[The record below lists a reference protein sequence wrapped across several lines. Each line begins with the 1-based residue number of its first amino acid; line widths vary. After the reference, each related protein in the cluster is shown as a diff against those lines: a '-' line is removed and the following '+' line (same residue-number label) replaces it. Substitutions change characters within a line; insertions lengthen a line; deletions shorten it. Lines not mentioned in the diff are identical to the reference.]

1 MTSASI
7 ARATVRACTWNTST
21 VSDVNPHYLDHVVK
35 LSETSDIEAS
45 EDIVSGTG
53 MKLLAKGAK
62 IDARARARLLE
73 FRLSKPLENM
83 MRVVGGT
90 DPAVFHP
97 LAETLLA
104 RHALLR
110 GICASVPGFD
120 PIAILKALQLS
131 DNVQSLLS
139 VYAGQGTGKLEHAVG
154 VAVITSALGGSLAAN
169 PADTTSLVIAALT
182 HDVGELYIDPAYLA
196 SGVKLSSQQWKH
208 VATHP
213 IVGSHV
219 LAAMPGAGPRIA
231 SVVLAHH
238 ERLDGFGYPQ
248 GSLGTGLSMA
258 GQMVAV
264 AEMLM
269 GLMESGPHASQRAA
283 VAMRLVPGEFQRRF
297 IDHVMQ
303 GARADTAAGSADASR
318 PDIGSLATRVGGMAA
333 TVVHVRRQHLEHE
346 ERMAKYSAPLRA
358 LVTHA
363 YTRWDRIGIAFS
375 STGLDLVGE
384 GDLYDALDAMN
395 TRELEEAGIVLRE
408 LEWRVSELERALQIR
423 SEHFSPGD
431 SRHINE
437 LIDDA
442 RQPMLLASM
451 MAAMA

>member
-1 MTSASI
+1 MSE
-7 ARATVRACTWNTST
+7 
-21 VSDVNPHYLDHVVK
+21 VNPHYLDHVVK

-45 EDIVSGTG
+45 EDIVSRTG

-62 IDARARARLLE
+62 IDARARERLLE
-73 FRLSKPLENM
+73 FRLTKPLENM

-90 DPAVFHP
+90 DPALFHP
-97 LAETLLA
+97 LAEQLLG
-104 RHALLR
+104 RHALLE

-139 VYAGQGTGKLEHAVG
+139 VYAGQGARKLEHAVG

-169 PADTTSLVIAALT
+169 PADTTALVIAALT
-182 HDVGELYIDPAYLA
+182 HDIGELYIDPAYLA
-196 SGVKLSSQQWKH
+196 SDARLSSQQWKH

-219 LAAMPGAGPRIA
+219 LGAMPGAGPRIA

-248 GSLGTGLSMA
+248 GTQGTGLSMA
-258 GQMVAV
+258 GQMLAV

-269 GLMESGPHASQRAA
+269 GLMESGPHAARRAA

-297 IDHVMQ
+297 IDRVMQ
-303 GARADTAAGSADASR
+303 GAHADAHAAD
-318 PDIGSLATRVGGMAA
+318 PHPQAHDIGGLATRVSGLVA
-333 TVVHVRRQHLEHE
+333 TVTHVRRLHLEVE
-346 ERMAKYSAPLRA
+346 EQTAKCSAPLRA
-358 LVTHA
+358 LMAHA
-363 YTRWDRIGIAFS
+363 FTRWDRIGIALS
-375 STGLDLVGE
+375 STGLDLVDDDRLHGVLE
-384 GDLYDALDAMN
+384 AMGSDD
-395 TRELEEAGIVLRE
+395 RDEVSIVLRE
-408 LEWRVSELERALQIR
+408 LEWRVGELERALQIR
-423 SEHFSPGD
+423 SELLGPDDARRVH
-431 SRHINE
+431 E

-451 MAAMA
+451 AAAAA

>member
-1 MTSASI
+1 
-7 ARATVRACTWNTST
+7 

-62 IDARARARLLE
+62 IDARARERLLE
-73 FRLSKPLENM
+73 FRLTKPLENM

-90 DPAVFHP
+90 DPALIHP
-97 LAETLLA
+97 LAEQLLA
-104 RHALLR
+104 RHALLQ

-139 VYAGQGTGKLEHAVG
+139 VYAGQGTRKLEHAVG

-169 PADTTSLVIAALT
+169 PADTTALVIAALA
-182 HDVGELYIDPAYLA
+182 HDVGELYIDPAFLA
-196 SGVKLSSQQWKH
+196 SGVRLSSQQWKH

-219 LAAMPGAGPRIA
+219 LGAMPGAGPRIA

-248 GSLGTGLSMA
+248 GTLGTGLSMA

-269 GLMESGPHASQRAA
+269 GLLESGKHAARRAA
-283 VAMRLVPGEFQRRF
+283 VAMRLVPGEFHRRF
-297 IDHVMQ
+297 IDRVMQ
-303 GARADTAAGSADASR
+303 GAHADASAASESSSH
-318 PDIGSLATRVGGMAA
+318 DIGGLAARIGGLAA
-333 TVVHVRRQHLEHE
+333 TVTHVRRQHVELEE
-346 ERMAKYSAPLRA
+346 QMARYSAPLRA
-358 LVTHA
+358 LVAHA
-363 YTRWDRIGIAFS
+363 FTRWDRIGIALS
-375 STGLDLVGE
+375 STGLDLVDDDELYSVLDTMGAD
-384 GDLYDALDAMN
+384 DLD
-395 TRELEEAGIVLRE
+395 EVGIVLRE
-408 LEWRVSELERALQIR
+408 LEWRVGELERALQIR
-423 SEHFSPGD
+423 SEQFNPDDARRVH
-431 SRHINE
+431 E
-437 LIDDA
+437 MIDDA

-451 MAAMA
+451 AAAAA